1 MIVALKIR
9 GSFNRSGCP
18 YTILHPEQNPRLEDQ
33 CTRQNAHRDGK
44 QLHAQPVHLVIVR
57 HLRLKENV
65 GKLIL
70 YDVLS
75 IIIIN
80 YLYLSVYIYPYII
93 YHWLHHI
100 CILISCCHWTRHHG
114 FRQFHPRHLPL
125 DTPPAHWSWTSGHSA
140 RPVLR
145 SAAIAGR
152 FWFNI
157 LSLLFVSGKLK
168 HRFLFSIWVS
178 KQTGGSEQ
186 PHGFLMKQGTLRWEN
201 GKTDFFP
208 ERPSQCRRGRGRCGK
223 KWERQRLVPYM
234 LAKWTEYLGPR
245 CSVMIEN

>member
-93 YHWLHHI
+93 YH
-100 CILISCCHWTRHHG
+100 
-114 FRQFHPRHLPL
+114 
-125 DTPPAHWSWTSGHSA
+125 
-140 RPVLR
+140 
-145 SAAIAGR
+145 
-152 FWFNI
+152 
-157 LSLLFVSGKLK
+157 
-168 HRFLFSIWVS
+168 
-178 KQTGGSEQ
+178 
-186 PHGFLMKQGTLRWEN
+186 
-201 GKTDFFP
+201 
-208 ERPSQCRRGRGRCGK
+208 
-223 KWERQRLVPYM
+223 
-234 LAKWTEYLGPR
+234 
-245 CSVMIEN
+245 